1 LNTFFVLLLN
11 TMSGLTI
18 ISQKL
23 VEKKKAMKL
32 VRSLYDSASR
42 AGADEDTK
50 TFLWNKYIGLNNAV
64 IQIERIVKEIGF
76 ATIEL
81 QKAVDWC
88 MVGVYKTQFLD
99 TLRLI
104 YPDCSDPVFTLFHQE
119 EIDKAL
125 KHKDASMEKLT
136 NIFLRAESYFS
147 S

>member
-1 LNTFFVLLLN
+1 
-11 TMSGLTI
+11 MSGLTI

-23 VEKKKAMKL
+23 VEKKNAMKL
-32 VRSLYDSASR
+32 ARSFYDFASR
-42 AGADEDTK
+42 SGADQETK
-50 TFLWNKYIGLNNAV
+50 EFLWNKYLTLSNMV

-81 QKAVDWC
+81 QKAVEWC
-88 MVGVYKTQFLD
+88 TVSVYKPQFLD

-119 EIDKAL
+119 EIDKAV
-125 KHKDASMEKLT
+125 KHKDLAIDNLT
-136 NIFLRAESYFS
+136 NIFLKAESYFS

>member
-1 LNTFFVLLLN
+1 
-11 TMSGLTI
+11 MSGLAI

-32 VRSLYDSASR
+32 ARSFYDFASR

-50 TFLWNKYIGLNNAV
+50 SFLWNKYICLNNAV

-81 QKAVDWC
+81 QKAVEWC
-88 MVGVYKTQFLD
+88 TVSVYKPQFLD

-119 EIDKAL
+119 EIDKAI
-125 KHKDASMEKLT
+125 KDKNLAIDNLT
-136 NIFLRAESYFS
+136 NIFLKAESYFS